1 MWELQ
6 QTWLYWLKM
15 ELMETELEAEIS
27 QLFSQ
32 H

>member
-15 ELMETELEAEIS
+15 ELMETELEAQIS